1 MLARRSPRRH
11 WLERQLFDFDAVFRD
26 LARLPGAQM
35 RGIACMAAA
44 GHRNWGA
51 RRRITLA
58 PPGPGI
64 SMRLGPFFVA
74 FCIVVIAASA
84 GAVVYFGLG
93 FALTDAIIVAVAVL
107 TALALYNTVSSRL
120 NVRAVVGSQLADLS
134 RGTADLAR
142 QVAEIG
148 RRLATVES
156 KLERTMARGEGSSEP
171 LAGEIS
177 ELGTL
182 VNQLAETVA
191 LHEALFNEIEQAQ
204 QMHLLLHKQPTPM
217 EPPAPARA
225 SIEAVRPE
233 APPAEISA
241 PAEAP
246 AAAAELSPPPAA
258 APAVVAPAPPT
269 APAPEAAQTPPEASA
284 DLEMLAT
291 IRAAIEASRIDLHL
305 QPIVTLPQRKVRY
318 YEAMSRLRT
327 EAGTVLLAGQFI
339 AQAEAAGL
347 VPKIDNLVVF
357 RCVQVLRRLL
367 LKNREVGVFCNLST
381 ATLTDSAIFPQ
392 LLEFLDANRAIAP
405 SLVIEFAQAGLRGLG
420 PIENESLAALNE
432 RGFHF
437 SMDNVT
443 DLRLEPRELA
453 SRGFRFVKLPASL
466 LLNRGG
472 AAADIHPADFPNLL
486 GRFGIDLIAEKIES
500 EGSVVDL
507 LDCDVKFG
515 QGFLFSPPRPV
526 RAEALQGIADRNDVV
541 SREATAAAP
550 EARASPTEPGK
561 RPGALAQLARRV

>member
-1 MLARRSPRRH
+1 
-11 WLERQLFDFDAVFRD
+11 
-26 LARLPGAQM
+26 
-35 RGIACMAAA
+35 
-44 GHRNWGA
+44 
-51 RRRITLA
+51 
-58 PPGPGI
+58 
-64 SMRLGPFFVA
+64 MRLGPFFVA

-93 FALTDAIIVAVAVL
+93 FTLTNAITVAVAVL

-148 RRLATVES
+148 RRLATVEA
-156 KLERTMARGEGSSEP
+156 KLEKTLANTLARDEDSTEP

-191 LHEALFNEIEQAQ
+191 LHEGLLNEIEQAQ
-204 QMHLLLHKQPTPM
+204 QMHLELHKRPAPM
-217 EPPAPARA
+217 EPPAPARPPV
-225 SIEAVRPE
+225 EAVTRE
-233 APPAEISA
+233 APPAEIPAPVEPAAATELSPPAATA
-241 PAEAP
+241 PAPLQAPAP
-246 AAAAELSPPPAA
+246 AAAQPTQDEAE
-258 APAVVAPAPPT
+258 
-269 APAPEAAQTPPEASA
+269 A
-284 DLEMLAT
+284 DLALLAT
-291 IRAAIEASRIDLHL
+291 IRAAIEGNRIELHL

-327 EAGTVLLAGQFI
+327 EAGNVLLAGQFI

-381 ATLTDSAIFPQ
+381 ATLNDSTIFPQ
-392 LLEFLDANRAIAP
+392 LLEFLEANRAIAG
-405 SLVIEFAQAGLRGLG
+405 SLVLEFSQAGLRGSG
-420 PIENESLAALNE
+420 PIENETLAALKE

-443 DLRLEPRELA
+443 DLRFEPRELA
-453 SRGFRFVKLPASL
+453 SRGFRFIKLPASL

-486 GRFGIDLIAEKIES
+486 SRFGIDLIAEKIES
-500 EGSVVDL
+500 EGAVVDL
-507 LDCDVKFG
+507 LDYDVKFG

-541 SREATAAAP
+541 TREATGAAAP
-550 EARASPTEPGK
+550 EPRAAGEPGK
-561 RPGALAQLARRV
+561 GARPGAIAQLARRV

>member
-1 MLARRSPRRH
+1 
-11 WLERQLFDFDAVFRD
+11 
-26 LARLPGAQM
+26 M
-35 RGIACMAAA
+35 RF
-44 GHRNWGA
+44 
-51 RRRITLA
+51 
-58 PPGPGI
+58 
-64 SMRLGPFFVA
+64 GPFFVA

-84 GAVVYFGLG
+84 GAVVYFGFG
-93 FALTDAIIVAVAVL
+93 FELTNAIIVAVAGL

-120 NVRAVVGSQLADLS
+120 NVRAAVGSQLADLS

-142 QVAEIG
+142 QVAELG
-148 RRLATVES
+148 RRLAAVES
-156 KLERTMARGEGSSEP
+156 KLEKTLARGEDSTEP

-191 LHEALFNEIEQAQ
+191 LHEGLLNEIEQAQ
-204 QMHLLLHKQPTPM
+204 QMHLQLHRQPIHM
-217 EPPAPARA
+217 EPPVPARP
-225 SIEAVRPE
+225 SIEPVTRE
-233 APPAEISA
+233 APPPEFHASAEPA
-241 PAEAP
+241 PAAPVVVTGAQAPPIAPAP
-246 AAAAELSPPPAA
+246 AAAQPAED
-258 APAVVAPAPPT
+258 
-269 APAPEAAQTPPEASA
+269 EARAQ
-284 DLEMLAT
+284 LEMLAT
-291 IRAAIEASRIDLHL
+291 IRAAIEANRIDLHL

-327 EAGTVLLAGQFI
+327 EAGNVLLASQFI
-339 AQAEAAGL
+339 APAEAAGL

-381 ATLTDSAIFPQ
+381 ATLTDSTIFPQ

-405 SLVIEFAQAGLRGLG
+405 SLLLEFAQAGLRSLG

-443 DLRLEPRELA
+443 DLRLEPRDLA

-486 GRFGIDLIAEKIES
+486 ARFGIDLVAEKIEN
-500 EGSVVDL
+500 EGAVVDL
-507 LDCDVKFG
+507 LDHDVKFG

-541 SREATAAAP
+541 TREATAAAP
-550 EARASPTEPGK
+550 ETRAAATEPGK

>member
-1 MLARRSPRRH
+1 
-11 WLERQLFDFDAVFRD
+11 
-26 LARLPGAQM
+26 
-35 RGIACMAAA
+35 
-44 GHRNWGA
+44 
-51 RRRITLA
+51 
-58 PPGPGI
+58 
-64 SMRLGPFFVA
+64 MRLGPFFVA

-84 GAVVYFGLG
+84 GAVVYFGFG
-93 FALTDAIIVAVAVL
+93 FALSEAIIVAVAVL

-134 RGTADLAR
+134 RGTGDLAR
-142 QVAEIG
+142 QVAELG
-148 RRLATVES
+148 RRLAAVES
-156 KLERTMARGEGSSEP
+156 KLEKTLARGSEGPTEP

-191 LHEALFNEIEQAQ
+191 LHEGLLNEIEEAQ
-204 QMHLLLHKQPTPM
+204 QMHLELHRQPTHIV
-217 EPPAPARA
+217 PPALVQPP
-225 SIEAVRPE
+225 IEPVRRE
-233 APPAEISA
+233 APPADA
-241 PAEAP
+241 PASAEP
-246 AAAAELSPPPAA
+246 PPVVAAEPSSPPAA
-258 APAVVAPAPPT
+258 APVPVTAASAPPPAAPA
-269 APAPEAAQTPPEASA
+269 AAQTRENEAKA

-291 IRAAIEASRIDLHL
+291 IRAAIEANRIDLHL

-327 EAGTVLLAGQFI
+327 EAGNVLLASQFI
-339 AQAEAAGL
+339 APAEAAGL

-367 LKNREVGVFCNLST
+367 LKNRDVGVFCNLST
-381 ATLTDSAIFPQ
+381 ATLTDSTIFPQ

-405 SLVIEFAQAGLRGLG
+405 SLLLEFAQAGLRGLG

-443 DLRLEPRELA
+443 DLRLEPRDLA

-486 GRFGIDLIAEKIES
+486 ARFGIDLVAEKIES

-507 LDCDVKFG
+507 LDYDVKFG

-526 RAEALQGIADRNDVV
+526 RAEALQGIGDRNDVV
-541 SREATAAAP
+541 TREAATPAP
-550 EARASPTEPGK
+550 ETRAPGEPGK
-561 RPGALAQLARRV
+561 GARPGALAQLARRV